1 MASYRAAEE
10 RFLVAISDLHDYL
23 WGGARPDETKL
34 LARLQRGARDLD
46 RHHGTNGRAERAIRP
61 LTHHFRKVTHGADL
75 FAFLQAIARL
85 SFAADR
91 VRRKPREAAKAAS
104 ELAVSLS
111 IHLASAAG
119 RRDLTEAF
127 ESGQS
132 DFAEYSSK
140 LADALEE
147 RGVLRAGEFRRAT
160 NQAFDLH
167 ALWDG
172 RATTEAKRV
181 MGAASVASA
190 GLACVLFVDALRA
203 LGRYRETPYAHLVP
217 VAETILHGLGGHP

>member
-1 MASYRAAEE
+1 MASNRAAEE
-10 RFLVAISDLHDYL
+10 RFLVALSDLHDYL
-23 WGGARPDETKL
+23 WSGAHYDESEL
-34 LARLQRGARDLD
+34 LARLRLGARDLD
-46 RHHGTNGRAERAIRP
+46 HRIGARGRVERAVRP
-61 LTHHFRKVTHGADL
+61 MLRRFRKVSEGADL
-75 FAFLQAIARL
+75 FTFLHAVGHLAFA
-85 SFAADR
+85 SDR
-91 VRRKPREAAKAAS
+91 VRRKPKEAAKAGS
-104 ELAVSLS
+104 RTAVSLS

-127 ESGQS
+127 ETGAT
-132 DFAEYSSK
+132 DFATYTSK

-172 RATTEAKRV
+172 RASPETKRI
-181 MGAASVASA
+181 MAAAGVTSA

-203 LGRYRETPYAHLVP
+203 LGRYREWPYAQLVP
-217 VAETILHGLGGHP
+217 IVATVLRWGGHP